1 MSGTAGFLRRLVT
14 SLDDAGIPYM
24 VAGSFASTYYGEPR
38 TTHDIDIVIAPS
50 RRTLRL
56 LLGSL
61 PEDEYYVSE
70 TAAMDALRGRGQ
82 FNVIDLETG
91 WKVDLIV
98 QKERPFSQTELSRR
112 RPGRVLEVDLMM
124 ASPEDTVLTKL
135 EWSKLSGS
143 ERQLRDVAGVLRVSG
158 PELDIEYIEKWVQAL
173 GLGAE
178 WELARSQVA
187 H

>member
-1 MSGTAGFLRRLVT
+1 M
-14 SLDDAGIPYM
+14 
-24 VAGSFASTYYGEPR
+24 
-38 TTHDIDIVIAPS
+38 
-50 RRTLRL
+50 
-56 LLGSL
+56 
-61 PEDEYYVSE
+61 
-70 TAAMDALRGRGQ
+70 
-82 FNVIDLETG
+82 IDLETG

-187 H
+187 HY